1 MVAVIHSSKS
11 LRNILAY
18 NDNKVRQAHAKLI
31 YASGYA
37 KDLDQLTA
45 ADRIGML
52 RKRNEL
58 NPRCKINTLHVSL
71 NFHPDEK
78 LTTDKLQQ
86 ISESYM
92 AKIGFGSQPYLV
104 YQHHDSSHPHL
115 HIVTTNIRADGSRIS
130 LHNLGKVQS
139 ESARK
144 EIEIKFGLVK
154 AGTVQ
159 QVDIGK
165 LKTMAKRIQYEHA
178 NPQGLK
184 KAIADVLLTILPTYK
199 FTSLP
204 ELNAVLGQY
213 QILADRGSKE
223 SRIYKH
229 NGLVYRVLNK
239 HGQTV
244 GVPIPASSFKFPA
257 TLKYLSRKFHEN
269 IPSRESFK
277 ARIKISVDSAFHRKA
292 IKSFDSLQHE
302 LSKDNIH
309 LVLRQNEK
317 RVVYGLT
324 YIDHK
329 TRCVFNGSDI
339 GKAYSANAINARI
352 HPNSVEAASIRKLE
366 QSVITVKDQSKPQN
380 RSEYKPDY
388 WQTFAFNRDMVKAL
402 MQPETDAA
410 INAELTR
417 EDYKRKKR
425 KLKH

>member
-18 NDNKVRQAHAKLI
+18 NENKVRQAHANLI

-58 NPRCKINTLHVSL
+58 NSRCKINTLHVSL

-78 LTTDKLQQ
+78 LTIETLQQ

-115 HIVTTNIRADGSRIS
+115 HIVTTNIRPDGSRIS
-130 LHNLGKVQS
+130 LHNLGKMQS

-144 EIEIKFGLVK
+144 EIEIKFGLVR
-154 AGTVQ
+154 AGTAQ
-159 QVDIGK
+159 QVDIAK
-165 LKTMAKRIQYEHA
+165 LKSTVKKIQYEQS

-184 KAIADVLLTILPTYK
+184 KAIADVLLAILPTYK

-204 ELNAVLGQY
+204 ELNAVLAQY
-213 QILADRGSKE
+213 QLLADRGSKE

-229 NGLVYRVLNK
+229 NGLVYRVLDK
-239 HGQTV
+239 QGKTV
-244 GVPIPASSFKFPA
+244 GVPIPASAFKFPA
-257 TLKYLSRKFHEN
+257 TLKYLNRRFQEN
-269 IPSRESFK
+269 ISARDSFK
-277 ARIKISVDSAFHRKA
+277 VRIRNSVDTAFHHKA

-302 LSKDNIH
+302 LSKENIH
-309 LVLRQNEK
+309 LVLRKNEK

-352 HPNSVEAASIRKLE
+352 YPNSVEAASIRKLE
-366 QSVITVKDQSKPQN
+366 QSVITTNGPWEPQN
-380 RSEYKPDY
+380 RSQYKPEY
-388 WQTFAFNRDMVKAL
+388 WQVFTINRDLVKTL
-402 MQPETDAA
+402 MQPEGDGA
-410 INAELTR
+410 ITA
-417 EDYKRKKR
+417 
-425 KLKH
+425 

>member
-18 NDNKVRQAHAKLI
+18 NENKVSQAHAKLI

-58 NPRCKINTLHVSL
+58 NARCKINTLHVRL

-78 LTTDKLQQ
+78 LTTDKLQP

-115 HIVTTNIRADGSRIS
+115 HIVTSNIRADGSRIS
-130 LHNLGKVQS
+130 LHNLGKMQS
-139 ESARK
+139 ESAII
-144 EIEIKFGLVK
+144 EIEIAFGLVK

-159 QVDIGK
+159 QADIGK
-165 LKTMAKRIQYEHA
+165 LKSTVKKIQYEHS

-184 KAIADVLLTILPTYK
+184 NAIADVLLAILTTYK
-199 FTSLP
+199 FTSSP

-229 NGLVYRVLNK
+229 NGLVYRVLDK
-239 HGQTV
+239 QGKTA
-244 GVPIPASSFKFPA
+244 GVLIPASAFKFPA
-257 TLKYLSRKFHEN
+257 TLKFLNRRFQENLSARA
-269 IPSRESFK
+269 SFK
-277 ARIKISVDSAFHRKA
+277 ERIRNSVDSAFHRKA
-292 IKSFDSLQHE
+292 IKSFNSLQHE
-302 LSKDNIH
+302 LSKENVH

-317 RVVYGLT
+317 KVVYGLT
-324 YIDHK
+324 
-329 TRCVFNGSDI
+329 
-339 GKAYSANAINARI
+339 
-352 HPNSVEAASIRKLE
+352 
-366 QSVITVKDQSKPQN
+366 
-380 RSEYKPDY
+380 
-388 WQTFAFNRDMVKAL
+388 
-402 MQPETDAA
+402 
-410 INAELTR
+410 
-417 EDYKRKKR
+417 
-425 KLKH
+425 

>member
-18 NDNKVRQAHAKLI
+18 NENKVRQSHAKLI

-45 ADRIGML
+45 ADKIGTL

-58 NPRCKINTLHVSL
+58 NQRCKINTLHVSL

-104 YQHHDSSHPHL
+104 YQHHDSSHPHV

-130 LHNLGKVQS
+130 LHNLGKIQS

-144 EIEIKFGLVK
+144 EIELTFGLVR
-154 AGTVQ
+154 AEATHQ
-159 QVDIGK
+159 MDIGK
-165 LKTMAKRIQYEHA
+165 LKTKAKRIQSEHA

-257 TLKYLSRKFHEN
+257 TLKYLNRRFQEN
-269 IPSRESFK
+269 ISSRESFK
-277 ARIKISVDSAFHRKA
+277 ARIKFSVDSAFHRKA
-292 IKSFDSLQHE
+292 IKSFESLQNE
-302 LSKDNIH
+302 LSKENIH
-309 LVLRQNEK
+309 LVLRQNQK

-339 GKAYSANAINARI
+339 GKSYSANAINAKI
-352 HPNSVEAASIRKLE
+352 YPNSVEAASISKLE
-366 QSVITVKDQSKPQN
+366 QSVNIGKGQLQTQN
-380 RSEYKPDY
+380 RSQYKPDY
-388 WQTFAFNRDMVKAL
+388 WQVFTINRDMLKTL

-417 EDYKRKKR
+417 EDY
-425 KLKH
+425 